1 MLGTA
6 AGLTTGRDR
15 KYAEIRHSGAVDGE
29 GHRPQ
34 DTRTLPAQRPAT
46 ESSGEDETMLQCY
59 VLASV
64 FTKYFRNISI
74 KK

>member
-34 DTRTLPAQRPAT
+34 DTRALPVQRSVT
-46 ESSGEDETMLQCY
+46 ESSREDDTMLQCY